1 MYLKEDKQ
9 QILYYYLKNTI
20 YKTKF
25 NRMYN
30 GECIA
35 IKEIKPGLKNINVIF
50 IVLEIGTATVTKEN
64 REVRNF
70 KVGDHTACI
79 NVSIWDEPGK
89 LIAPGDIIKL
99 TKGYASIW
107 RHCLTLYSGKNGEVY
122 KIGEFCMTFNEAIN
136 MSEPK
141 RPEQQ
146 VSGVSGPITQA
157 GAGGGLGLGL
167 AQMPTGAVGIA
178 SATPNINCQT
188 QLPTGVGGNGN
199 TAPGVQR
206 MAAQTIG
213 VQVVTGGVNAAVN
226 NVQTLPK
233 SVAGMQQA
241 AIIGNGT
248 AAKANALS
256 TPTQPAN
263 TPQTQTKTNRG
274 ARANITRAS
283 NIKTDR
289 R

>member
-1 MYLKEDKQ
+1 
-9 QILYYYLKNTI
+9 
-20 YKTKF
+20 
-25 NRMYN
+25 MYN

-35 IKEIKPGLKNINVIF
+35 IKDIKPGLKNINVIF

-122 KIGEFCMTFNEAIN
+122 KIGEFCMTFNEAVN

-141 RPEQQ
+141 RPEPQQ
-146 VSGVSGPITQA
+146 V
-157 GAGGGLGLGL
+157 GGGVTGQIPQGGGGVGMVLSP
-167 AQMPTGAVGIA
+167 AQMPPGPGGSVAPNVGG
-178 SATPNINCQT
+178 QT
-188 QLPTGVGGNGN
+188 QQIPAGVGGNGN
-199 TAPGVQR
+199 TTPGVQR
-206 MAAQTIG
+206 LPQVMGVAVVAGGG
-213 VQVVTGGVNAAVN
+213 VQVVPKPVGSAIQQMGV
-226 NVQTLPK
+226 
-233 SVAGMQQA
+233 
-241 AIIGNGT
+241 IGNGT
-248 AAKANALS
+248 AQKPNQIGAS
-256 TPTQPAN
+256 VPTTASV
-263 TPQTQTKTNRG
+263 TTTQAQSKTNRG
-274 ARANITRAS
+274 GRTNITRAS
-283 NIKTDR
+283 NIKTER

>member
-1 MYLKEDKQ
+1 
-9 QILYYYLKNTI
+9 
-20 YKTKF
+20 
-25 NRMYN
+25 MYN

-35 IKEIKPGLKNINVIF
+35 IKDIKPGLKNINVIF

-89 LIAPGDIIKL
+89 LISPGDIIKL

-122 KIGEFCMTFNEAIN
+122 KIGEFCMTFNEAVN

-146 VSGVSGPITQA
+146 QVGGVSGPITQTSV
-157 GAGGGLGLGL
+157 GGGGIVLSP
-167 AQMPTGAVGIA
+167 AQMPIGGGSVA
-178 SATPNINCQT
+178 PNVVSGQT
-188 QLPTGVGGNGN
+188 QQQMSAVVGGNGN
-199 TAPGVQR
+199 TTPGVQR
-206 MAAQTIG
+206 MPQTMG
-213 VQVVTGGVNAAVN
+213 VAVVSGTVGPGINSGGGSGQVV
-226 NVQTLPK
+226 PK
-233 SVAGMQQA
+233 QGMQQVS
-241 AIIGNGT
+241 IMGNGT
-248 AAKANALS
+248 TSKTNTLG
-256 TPTQPAN
+256 TTVPASSSV
-263 TPQTQTKTNRG
+263 TTTQTQSKTNRG
-274 ARANITRAS
+274 GRTNITRAS
-283 NIKTDR
+283 NIKNER